1 MSANAAARTAIRPA
15 ERAVPRAPLGTGEPR
30 LRVVPGRPGNG
41 SPVALAALCLL
52 MLVGGLVS
60 LLMVNISLGH
70 GSYELNRLQREGDR
84 LGEQRAA
91 LSDDLAQRAAPQE
104 LERAAR
110 RYGMTPADDVSFISL
125 KNGKVIG
132 AGTSKAGRR

>member
-1 MSANAAARTAIRPA
+1 MSASAAARTAIRPA
-15 ERAVPRAPLGTGEPR
+15 ERAVPRASPGTAEPR

-52 MLVGGLVS
+52 MLIGGLVA

-84 LGEQRAA
+84 LAEQRAA
-91 LSDDLAQRAAPQE
+91 LSDGLAQRAAPRE
-104 LERAAR
+104 LEREAR
-110 RYGMTPADDVSFISL
+110 RYGMVPADDVSFISL
-125 KNGKVIG
+125 KDGKVIG
-132 AGTSKAGRR
+132 AGKSRAGRR

>member
-15 ERAVPRAPLGTGEPR
+15 ERAVPRVPVGTGEPR

-52 MLVGGLVS
+52 MLIGGLVA

-70 GSYELNRLQREGDR
+70 GSYELDRLQREADR
-84 LGEQRAA
+84 LAEQRAA
-91 LSDDLAQRAAPQE
+91 LSDNLAQRAAPQQ

-110 RYGMTPADDVSFISL
+110 RYGMVPTDEVSFISL
-125 KNGKVIG
+125 KDGKVIG
-132 AGTSKAGRR
+132 AGKAKAGRR